1 MFERLKETLKQN
13 IKICAKEKEKQA
25 LLLAKTNSLELALP
39 PASYFKN
46 ENLIYNDYNM
56 SQVIIF
62 IIIYFIKTR

>member
-39 PASYFKN
+39 PVSYFKN

-62 IIIYFIKTR
+62 IIIYFIKTH